1 MEFIHFIVNPV
12 AGYGKNPI
20 TEPFLKAYFEEENYT
35 IQVKYSTFKKQAIL
49 LTKESILEGATI
61 IVACGGDGTINEV
74 ASCLV
79 RTPIILGIIPIGSGN
94 GLASNLQIPS
104 NVEKAIAIIK
114 NKKNTQIDVGSIN
127 DRYFFSNTGI
137 GFAASVI
144 KNYEQKRTHTLWGY
158 ITATFKSFKEFGDAV
173 DSEVSIDKSQIMD
186 NPFMIFISNSN
197 ELGYKVS
204 LTPKASLQDGY
215 LDVVIVPKIGRLKI
229 IFLILLMLFNKQHI
243 LKEVKTFQTKKIQ
256 LYKNKGVDFEPQIDG
271 DVQLMGERTLNIALE
286 EGALNVF
293 VTQPFGIV
301 MG

>member
-20 TEPFLKAYFEEENYT
+20 TEAFLKAYFEEENYT

-158 ITATFKSFKEFGDAV
+158 IAATFKSFKEFGDAV

>member
-158 ITATFKSFKEFGDAV
+158 IAATFKSFKEFGDAV

>member
-1 MEFIHFIVNPV
+1 M
-12 AGYGKNPI
+12 
-20 TEPFLKAYFEEENYT
+20 
-35 IQVKYSTFKKQAIL
+35 
-49 LTKESILEGATI
+49 EGATI

-158 ITATFKSFKEFGDAV
+158 IAATFKSFKEFGDAV

>member
-1 MEFIHFIVNPV
+1 MEHIHFIVNPV

-20 TEPFLKAYFEEENYT
+20 TEALLKTYFEEESYT
-35 IQVKYSTFKKQAIL
+35 IKVKYSTFKKQAII
-49 LTKESILEGATI
+49 LTRESITEGASI

-94 GLASNLQIPS
+94 GLASNLQIPL

-114 NKKNTQIDVGSIN
+114 NKKKTCIDVGSIN

-144 KNYEQKRTHTLWGY
+144 KNYEKRRTHTLWGY
-158 ITATFKSFKEFGDAV
+158 IAATFKSFKEFKDIEK
-173 DSEVSIDKSQIMD
+173 SEVSIDKSHIMD

-215 LDVVIVPKIGRLKI
+215 LDVVIIPKIGRLKI
-229 IFLILLMLFNKQHI
+229 VFLILLMLFKKQHI
-243 LKEVKTFQTKKIQ
+243 LKEVKTFQTKKLQ
-256 LYKNKGVDFEPQIDG
+256 LDKNKGGNFEPQIDG
-271 DVQLMGERTLNIALE
+271 DVQVLEEKSLTIALE
-286 EGALNVF
+286 ERALNVF
-293 VTQPFGIV
+293 VTQPGAMAV
-301 MG
+301 G